1 MGKTERKLKERL
13 AEHKASVRKKEKNV
27 VGQHFNGPGHNLEN
41 LKISAIEKVFNF
53 GQETILKRES
63 MWINLFEAEHQG
75 LNARK

>member
-1 MGKTERKLKERL
+1 MII
-13 AEHKASVRKKEKNV
+13 NV
-27 VGQHFNGPGHNLEN
+27 YISFCLPTIVVLWNCIVGQNFNGPGHNLEN